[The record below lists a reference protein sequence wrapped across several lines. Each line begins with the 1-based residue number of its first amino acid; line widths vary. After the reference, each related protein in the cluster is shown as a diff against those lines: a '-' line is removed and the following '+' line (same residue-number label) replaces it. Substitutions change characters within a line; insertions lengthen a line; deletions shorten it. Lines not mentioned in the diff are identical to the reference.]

1 MKKIPKTVVVLGWAS
16 LFTDIAGEG
25 IASILPL
32 FISQVL
38 GAGVFAVGVIEGVAD
53 STASILKVFSGIW
66 SDRVKQ
72 RKPLILWGYA
82 LTGFIR
88 PFIALASTWPL
99 ILVFRFID
107 RVGKGVRSS
116 PRDALISDVSS
127 VSNRGLSF
135 GFHQAMDHAGQLI
148 GPFLVG
154 LLLLPFIGLSLRTVI
169 LLSIVPGLAAFLTL
183 LLGIRE
189 KKVVSP
195 KNTVALDF
203 KKDWKKLGDEFQTL
217 LPILLLF
224 TLGNSTDA
232 FLLLRLSQLGVASG
246 IVAIL
251 WGVLGGVKMI
261 SALWG
266 GWLTDKIGRKPVIVM
281 GWMYYAL
288 IYLSFAFVSAPAG
301 FIALFLLYGVFY
313 GLCEPSEKAFVA
325 DLAPKNLRGTAFGY
339 YNLVVG
345 LGALPASL
353 IFGLAGQKWGYP
365 SAFILGAALAGAAS
379 LLLFFLV
386 RPQSSRP

>member
-38 GAGVFAVGVIEGVAD
+38 GAGIFAVGVIEGVAD

-72 RKPLILWGYA
+72 RKPLILWGYG
-82 LTGFIR
+82 LTGFVR
-88 PFIALASTWPL
+88 PFIALATTWPL

-107 RVGKGVRSS
+107 RVGKGLRAS
-116 PRDALISDVSS
+116 PRDALISDVST

-135 GFHQAMDHAGQLI
+135 GFHQAMDHAGQLV

-169 LLSIVPGLAAFLTL
+169 LLSIIPGLAAFLIL
-183 LLGIRE
+183 FLGVRE
-189 KKVVSP
+189 KKAVPS
-195 KNTVALDF
+195 KNTATLDF
-203 KKDWKKLGDEFQTL
+203 KKDWKKLRGGFRNL

-251 WGVLGGVKMI
+251 WGALGGVKML

-288 IYLSFAFVSAPAG
+288 IYLAFAFATSPAG
-301 FIALFLLYGVFY
+301 FIVLFLLYGVFY

-325 DLAPKNLRGTAFGY
+325 DLAPKALRGTAFGY
-339 YNLVVG
+339 YNLVMG

-353 IFGLAGQKWGYP
+353 IFGFVCFRWGYP
-365 SAFILGAALAGAAS
+365 AAFILGAALAAVAS
-379 LLLFFLV
+379 LLLLLLV
-386 RPQSSRP
+386 RPHPSRS

>member
-1 MKKIPKTVVVLGWAS
+1 MKKIPKTVIVLGWAS

-53 STASILKVFSGIW
+53 STSSILKVFSGIW

-72 RKPLILWGYA
+72 RKPLILWGYG

-88 PFIALASTWPL
+88 PLIALASTWPL

-107 RVGKGVRSS
+107 RVGKGIRSS

-135 GFHQAMDHAGQLI
+135 GFHQAMDHAGQLV

-154 LLLLPFIGLSLRTVI
+154 LLLLPFIGLSLKTVI
-169 LLSIVPGLAAFLTL
+169 FLSVIPGLAAFLTL
-183 LLGIRE
+183 LFGVRE
-189 KKVVSP
+189 NKTGP
-195 KNTVALDF
+195 AGNTAALDF
-203 KKDWKKLGDEFQTL
+203 KKDWNKLGGRFRKL
-217 LPILLLF
+217 LPVLLIF

-251 WGVLGGVKMI
+251 WGGLGGVKML

-288 IYLSFAFVSAPAG
+288 IYLFFAFVTHPSG
-301 FIALFLLYGVFY
+301 FIVLFLIYGIYY

-325 DLAPKNLRGTAFGY
+325 DLAPRDLRGTAFGY
-339 YNLVVG
+339 YNLVIG

-353 IFGLAGQKWGYP
+353 IFGLVGQRWGYP
-365 SAFILGAALAGAAS
+365 SAFMLGAALAGAAS
-379 LLLFFLV
+379 LLLLFLV
-386 RPQSSRP
+386 RPQPSRS